1 MSFLTRLKNRALARL
16 ATRIPALAQRFVKAY
31 QARESA
37 GEIPWTV
44 PSVALSQARLAV
56 VTTSGIH
63 HRDQRPFDMA
73 DRDGDPSYR
82 ALDGDRILDDFE
94 ITHDYYDH
102 SNARKDPN
110 IILPL
115 ERLRELVGDGKIG
128 SLARTHYA
136 FMGHIDGP
144 HITTLIRKTARE
156 VARKLKADQVDLV
169 LLTPA

>member
-1 MSFLTRLKNRALARL
+1 MSPLTRIKNKALARL
-16 ATRIPALAQRFVKAY
+16 TTRFPALAQRFIDAY
-31 QARESA
+31 QARENA
-37 GEIPWTV
+37 DAIPWTE
-44 PSVALSQARLAV
+44 PARPLQQAKLAL

-63 HRDQRPFDMA
+63 HSDQAHFDMS
-73 DRDGDPSYR
+73 DTNGDPSYR
-82 ALDGDRILDDFE
+82 ELDGERIFDDFK

-115 ERLRELVGDGKIG
+115 DRVRELVDEGIVG
-128 SLARTHYA
+128 SLAKTHYA

-144 HITTLIRKTARE
+144 HIETLTQKTARE
-156 VARKLKADQVDLV
+156 IAWKLKADQVDLV

>member
-1 MSFLTRLKNRALARL
+1 
-16 ATRIPALAQRFVKAY
+16 
-31 QARESA
+31 
-37 GEIPWTV
+37 
-44 PSVALSQARLAV
+44 
-56 VTTSGIH
+56 
-63 HRDQRPFDMA
+63 MA